1 MSLNIIFI
9 LGFVLIAWRMI
20 HGYKKGMIEE
30 IVSLISLI
38 VAVVIVFLFGV
49 AVTGYLD
56 KEMNHMI
63 LAIIFILVIGFVFK
77 LLSFL
82 FMSLKI
88 ISELPIIK
96 VVNKIAGILVGACE
110 GILFIWIGFLVLNY
124 FEVGTISEYV
134 TSSAL
139 SNPFMKV
146 LYENNILEQLIQM
159 FITKNAYFGQ
169 LVSGRLL

>member
-1 MSLNIIFI
+1 MII
-9 LGFVLIAWRMI
+9 
-20 HGYKKGMIEE
+20 
-30 IVSLISLI
+30 
-38 VAVVIVFLFGV
+38 
-49 AVTGYLD
+49 
-56 KEMNHMI
+56 
-63 LAIIFILVIGFVFK
+63 AIIFILVIGFVFK
-77 LLSFL
+77 LLGFL

-124 FEVGTISEYV
+124 FEVGTISEFV